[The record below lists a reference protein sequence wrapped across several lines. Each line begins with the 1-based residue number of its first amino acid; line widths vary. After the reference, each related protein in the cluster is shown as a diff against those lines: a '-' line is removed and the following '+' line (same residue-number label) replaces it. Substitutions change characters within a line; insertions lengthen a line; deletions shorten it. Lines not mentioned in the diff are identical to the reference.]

1 MYNIILCFLQ
11 ECGEGCGGMPD
22 SVKN

>member
-11 ECGEGCGGMPD
+11 ERGR
-22 SVKN
+22 